1 MKGDWDWDWNGKAAA
16 LERSVGS
23 REAADFLGIHY
34 KSLERMARMGEVPAS
49 KSGKAWQ
56 FLLSLLDEWRRE
68 KMRSNLTKQSQIPP
82 IKKENSISE
91 RDDSNSTER

>member
-1 MKGDWDWDWNGKAAA
+1 MEPDGDRNRKAAK
-16 LERSVGS
+16 LERFVRS
-23 REAADFLGIHY
+23 REAAAFLGIHY

-49 KSGKAWQ
+49 KCGKAWQ

-68 KMRSNLTKQSQIPP
+68 QMRSNLTKKSQIPA
-82 IKKENSISE
+82 IKKENGISE

>member
-1 MKGDWDWDWNGKAAA
+1 MKADSNRNRQANK

-23 REAADFLGIHY
+23 REAADFLGIHH
-34 KSLERMARMGEVPAS
+34 KSLERMARMGEIPAA

-68 KMRSNLTKQSQIPP
+68 QMRSNLTKTSQIPQME
-82 IKKENSISE
+82 KENNIIE
-91 RDDSNSTER
+91 RDDSNRTER

>member
-1 MKGDWDWDWNGKAAA
+1 MKPDGDRNREAGK

-34 KSLERMARMGEVPAS
+34 KSVERMARMGDVPAA

-68 KMRSNLTKQSQIPP
+68 QMRSNLTKTSQIPQTE
-82 IKKENSISE
+82 KENNIIE
-91 RDDSNSTER
+91 RDDSNRTER

>member
-1 MKGDWDWDWNGKAAA
+1 MKGDGDWNGREAA
-16 LERSVGS
+16 LERAVGS
-23 REAADFLGIHY
+23 REAAEFLGIHY

-68 KMRSNLTKQSQIPP
+68 QMRSNLTKALKTPP
-82 IKKENSISE
+82 TYRENNISE
-91 RDDSNSTER
+91 RTDSNSTER

>member
-1 MKGDWDWDWNGKAAA
+1 MKADGDRNREATK

-34 KSLERMARMGEVPAS
+34 KSLERMARMGEVPAV

-68 KMRSNLTKQSQIPP
+68 QMRSNLTKTSQIPQME
-82 IKKENSISE
+82 KENNIIE
-91 RDDSNSTER
+91 RDDSNRTER